1 MCLIFPLTGKSSLEK
16 LKFVL
21 LLNNLRFYLKIL
33 KTRKKNMVKFV
44 DESRIKTNKNN
55 IFHVLN

>member
-16 LKFVL
+16 LNFVL
-21 LLNNLRFYLKIL
+21 FLNNLRFYLKIL

-44 DESRIKTNKNN
+44 DESRIKTNKT
-55 IFHVLN
+55 IFSMF